1 MKKVNLKDAKAF
13 KKQVEEIKKK
23 RVQSGEVKESKKVTK
38 STEKSTKIEKNVQ
51 KKNKNAP
58 KNKKTVQKVTKRP
71 KEKKKKF
78 RKFLFRLLAVEY
90 ITAGAILLW
99 AFGTALVQT
108 NEKLVAQIDEQQV
121 IMKNLADQVTEL
133 RTKPATVQIIAKE
146 VEEERLY
153 LGNFK
158 ITHYCAC
165 KKCCGPN
172 AQGITASGKRV
183 QANKTIAVDPKVIK
197 LGSQVYIDGYGYM
210 EAQDTGSAIKGN
222 IIDVYVE
229 DHQEALKM
237 GVQYKDV
244 YLIK

>member
-1 MKKVNLKDAKAF
+1 MNLKNAKEV
-13 KKQVEEIKKK
+13 KEKVEEIKKK
-23 RVQSGEVKESKKVTK
+23 RTK
-38 STEKSTKIEKNVQ
+38 SEKICTKNEKNVQ
-51 KKNKNAP
+51 KTSNKALKNKNA
-58 KNKKTVQKVTKRP
+58 VQKKSKKQ
-71 KEKKKKF
+71 KENKKKF
-78 RKFLFRLLAVEY
+78 RKFLFKVFALEY
-90 ITAGAILLW
+90 MTAGAILLW
-99 AFGTALVQT
+99 AFGTTLIQT
-108 NEKLVAQIDEQQV
+108 NEKLVAQINEQQI
-121 IMKNLADQVTEL
+121 IMKNLAEQVTEI
-133 RTKPATVQIIAKE
+133 RIKPAAAQTI
-146 VEEERLY
+146 VEEVAEERIY

-183 QANKTIAVDPKVIK
+183 QAGKTIAVDPSVIK
-197 LGSQVYIDGYGYM
+197 LGNKVYIDGYGYM

-229 DHQEALKM
+229 DHQEALEM